1 MLEDVTGK
9 LNQLL
14 NEEKWTRATLSAYTA
29 NNFRELDQL
38 LETGRGAD
46 VDADAE
52 MLEVCEAHLE
62 HAGNSIVALY
72 VSGLISLSRRIVDD
86 SNLIILVNIFVD
98 NTKWNIVEYLCERI
112 LEYGENKFALRTL
125 ADSYV
130 SKDEAE
136 KSFHVLE
143 RLIKVDLEDA
153 DTAKALADHRLAADD
168 MDGALEYYKK
178 ALHRYI
184 NRRSYTHIKD
194 TWDTVIELQ
203 PDDLEGLLQIHA
215 KVVNVLGGERAVSLL
230 EALYPH
236 YKEAGNW
243 ESAAHILKKILS
255 HDPRNQAARSEIIDV
270 YRQHYADHS
279 HLNEYIEL
287 SHLGQSWKNVHE
299 AIADFE
305 KHISFD
311 EGNYVFHRTFGLG
324 RIKSIADDQFTIDF
338 LKKRRHG
345 MSLKMAVASLQILTR
360 DHIWVLRATMPREEL
375 TAKVK
380 EDHSWALRTIIRSF
394 DNSADMKRVKAVL
407 VPRILTPGEWTKWST
422 TARRLLKTDPQ
433 FGNVGDKLDQFS
445 VRETPIT
452 FEEKTFNKFRAEKD
466 FFHRLQALEDFLEH
480 GEPHS
485 EYLPEMVQYFASLLR
500 PEIGSVA
507 PEQAIASF
515 LIVDRLSASH
525 PHLDPGQ
532 TNSFVDLFADVTE
545 LETLYEVIDGSGM
558 AKQLLQHI
566 RNDVPGWPPLFS
578 RVFLHSPSRAPIDA
592 LEAAKESETVQA
604 LIRTVVDDYREHR
617 APFVWLV
624 RNESD
629 GGWLE
634 SAGVLREKVMIGM
647 IHLLDITSRD
657 IGNKRLPQVNRKL
670 NRQIHDYL
678 FKEEI
683 LTAFLAD
690 ADQDSTERIYTL
702 VEDVRE
708 LDPSIKIRIRQRV
721 KERFPDLQ
729 FSDEEE
735 IDRVRLGLLV
745 TRAGYELKQRELRHI
760 IESEIP
766 ENSKEIGLAL
776 QKGDL
781 RENAEYKAALEKQE
795 QLKNSVSR
803 LQEDLQNAQIFDLEE
818 ASDGEIS
825 FGTRVALTNVETSD
839 TEEYVILGPWE
850 SDPGRNIISYLS
862 PLGAELW
869 SHRRNDELQFSI
881 NEKSFHYRIDKIDK
895 IGTFQPEEVAAAT

>member
-1 MLEDVTGK
+1 MSEDVTGK

-29 NNFRELDQL
+29 NNFHELDQL

-46 VDADAE
+46 AEAE

-168 MDGALEYYKK
+168 IDGALEYYKK

-215 KVVNVLGGERAVSLL
+215 KVVNLLGGERAVSLL

-279 HLNEYIEL
+279 HLDEYIEL

-338 LKKRRHG
+338 LKKRGHG

>member
-1 MLEDVTGK
+1 MSEDVTGK

-46 VDADAE
+46 AEAE

-86 SNLIILVNIFVD
+86 SNLVILVNIFVD

-215 KVVNVLGGERAVSLL
+215 KVVNLLGGERAVSLL

-279 HLNEYIEL
+279 HLDEYIEL

-338 LKKRRHG
+338 LKKRGHG

-466 FFHRLQALEDFLEH
+466 FFHRLQELEDFLEH

-678 FKEEI
+678 FKEET

-803 LQEDLQNAQIFDLEE
+803 LQEDLQNAQIFNLEE

-895 IGTFQPEEVAAAT
+895 IGTFQPEEVAAAN

>member
-1 MLEDVTGK
+1 MSEDVTGK

-46 VDADAE
+46 AEAE

-86 SNLIILVNIFVD
+86 SNLVILVNIFVD

-168 MDGALEYYKK
+168 MDGAVEYYKK

-215 KVVNVLGGERAVSLL
+215 KVVNLLGGERAVSLL

-279 HLNEYIEL
+279 HLDEYIEL

-338 LKKRRHG
+338 LKKRGHG

-466 FFHRLQALEDFLEH
+466 FFHRLQELEDFLEH

-678 FKEEI
+678 FKEET

-803 LQEDLQNAQIFDLEE
+803 LQEDLQNAQIFNLEE

-895 IGTFQPEEVAAAT
+895 IGTFQPEEVAAAN

>member
-1 MLEDVTGK
+1 MSEDVTGK

-29 NNFRELDQL
+29 NNFHELDQL

-46 VDADAE
+46 AEAE

-215 KVVNVLGGERAVSLL
+215 KVVNLLGGERAVSLL

-243 ESAAHILKKILS
+243 DSAAHILKKILS

-270 YRQHYADHS
+270 YRQRYADHS
-279 HLNEYIEL
+279 HLDEYIEL

-338 LKKRRHG
+338 LKKRGHG

-678 FKEEI
+678 FKEET

>member
-1 MLEDVTGK
+1 MSEDVTGK

-46 VDADAE
+46 AEAE

-86 SNLIILVNIFVD
+86 SNLVILVNIFVD

-143 RLIKVDLEDA
+143 RLLKVDLEDA

-215 KVVNVLGGERAVSLL
+215 KVVNLLGGERAVSLL

-279 HLNEYIEL
+279 HLDEYIEL

-338 LKKRRHG
+338 LKKRGHG

-375 TAKVK
+375 TSKVK

-466 FFHRLQALEDFLEH
+466 FFHRLQAMEDFLEH

-604 LIRTVVDDYREHR
+604 LIRTVVNDYREHR

-678 FKEEI
+678 FKEET